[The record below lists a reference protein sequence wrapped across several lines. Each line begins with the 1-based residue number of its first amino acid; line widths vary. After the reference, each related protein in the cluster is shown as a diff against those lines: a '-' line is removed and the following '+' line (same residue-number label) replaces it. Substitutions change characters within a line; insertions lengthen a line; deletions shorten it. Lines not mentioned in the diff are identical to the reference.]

1 MASLQ
6 KMLEEMLGRKSDYSI
21 PETKAPE
28 STKTYLDSVDYSTML
43 GGFNSNNPMVVG
55 SAPISRG
62 GGFFQQLQ
70 MPKVGYDITD
80 IVAYIN
86 SMEGKREKGW
96 TAEGDAFLNHML
108 RVMGFVYNDEGDSD
122 DTGDDTGSALDDFES
137 DIIGGDD
144 DTGDD
149 DTGDDYPPHG
159 GGGRGGG
166 MGHSDIRLKENIEL
180 VGNSPSGVNIYE
192 FDYKNKNYG
201 NGRYRGVMAQ
211 EVPESSFK
219 ASNGYLMVDYSNLDV
234 KFKRIR

>member
-28 STKTYLDSVDYSTML
+28 STKTYLDSVDYSQIL
-43 GGFNSNNPMVVG
+43 GRYTGGQQVAGQSFGNNLMVG
-55 SAPISRG
+55 LLRALMPIVNRTEFSTIDGERVTDEEY
-62 GGFFQQLQ
+62 QQY
-70 MPKVGYDITD
+70 KDE
-80 IVAYIN
+80 A
-86 SMEGKREKGW
+86 
-96 TAEGDAFLNHML
+96 TAEWIENQENWHPP
-108 RVMGFVYNDEGDSD
+108 S
-122 DTGDDTGSALDDFES
+122 S
-137 DIIGGDD
+137 DISLPGQYEIDFGD
-144 DTGDD
+144 TN
-149 DTGDDYPPHG
+149 PF
-159 GGGRGGG
+159 
-166 MGHSDIRLKENIEL
+166 SDIKLKENIEL